1 MSLRKYWQNNVK
13 KNMKKISAN
22 IGDIVI
28 TLVTI
33 GMVTL
38 KGGIDFMTM
47 IIMMLFAV
55 KPFLFTYLN
64 LVFKGE
70 TDDLITINSQLV
82 QQLKYDREI
91 SEYKIQLAAIKGS
104 QEKAVKANMDWNDAN
119 DPLEDLNCEIT

>member
-1 MSLRKYWQNNVK
+1 
-13 KNMKKISAN
+13 MKKISAN